1 MRSNLGFVYN
11 AHKILCY
18 AIYSSTLRNA
28 TTAARVRD
36 PCRYAEFNLGSDTVE
51 QSMISG
57 GSNDERLTDDGV
69 AYVDVRR
76 TASREA
82 RYSATLRN
90 NCVYLA
96 SRRCCLQNHVQLTHG
111 WVTPP
116 PRHTTHN
123 VDSACEGGAP
133 SFKQDVITSPINSS
147 CLLLKRTS
155 ITEGRRRLQAF
166 KSARKV
172 NSTSRF
178 PRI

>member
-18 AIYSSTLRNA
+18 AIYSTTRRNA

-36 PCRYAEFNLGSDTVE
+36 RCRYAEFNLGSDTVE

-57 GSNDERLTDDGV
+57 GSNDEKLTDDGV

-76 TASREA
+76 RASREA

-96 SRRCCLQNHVQLTHG
+96 SRHCCLQNHVQLTHE
-111 WVTPP
+111 WVHEVTPP
-116 PRHTTHN
+116 HDTSTHN
-123 VDSACEGGAP
+123 ANSACEGGAP

-147 CLLLKRTS
+147 CLLIKRY
-155 ITEGRRRLQAF
+155 
-166 KSARKV
+166 KYH
-172 NSTSRF
+172 
-178 PRI
+178 